1 MSDFLRTLRQFRRF
15 RSAPNS
21 QTLFLKNP
29 TALGAP
35 AYPLSAPFACS
46 PSAFLSEKDLQA
58 VRSTLPSRRRLQT
71 LAHLQIPL
79 RHGKPSHLSP
89 SERLFYSAFL
99 FGWRFA
105 NKTRLI
111 FPFHRHKSPR
121 ANCNAPARSAPFLFS
136 LHFSLFTFPSKS
148 RPEGRLSVFSKCFAA
163 LFGLLCLFLRLVV
176 EDVFKILFAT
186 EVLVF
191 TARRTGVS
199 ESVRDLLCARR
210 YSFRNL

>member
-1 MSDFLRTLRQFRRF
+1 MLFRSKRRTLFFVLPRQYITLFRLCQVDFAILSDFLRTLRQFRRF

-35 AYPLSAPFACS
+35 AYPLPAPFACS

-58 VRSTLPSRRRLQT
+58 VRSTLPSRRRLQTLAHLQIPLPSRRRLQT

-111 FPFHRHKSPR
+111 FPFPQAQKPPR
-121 ANCNAPARSAPFLFS
+121 KL
-136 LHFSLFTFPSKS
+136 
-148 RPEGRLSVFSKCFAA
+148 
-163 LFGLLCLFLRLVV
+163 
-176 EDVFKILFAT
+176 
-186 EVLVF
+186 
-191 TARRTGVS
+191 
-199 ESVRDLLCARR
+199 
-210 YSFRNL
+210 

>member
-35 AYPLSAPFACS
+35 AYPLPAPFACS
-46 PSAFLSEKDLQA
+46 PSALLSEKDLQA
-58 VRSTLPSRRRLQT
+58 ERSTLPSRRRLQT

-111 FPFHRHKSPR
+111 FPFHRHKIPR
-121 ANCNAPARSAPFLFS
+121 ANCNAPARSAPFLFT
-136 LHFSLFTFPSKS
+136 LHFSLKKPPRRTAFRFFKVLRCPLRASLS
-148 RPEGRLSVFSKCFAA
+148 LPPARRRRCFQNPLRCRSPRLHSSPRGRL
-163 LFGLLCLFLRLVV
+163 
-176 EDVFKILFAT
+176 
-186 EVLVF
+186 
-191 TARRTGVS
+191 
-199 ESVRDLLCARR
+199 
-210 YSFRNL
+210 